1 MRVFH
6 IFSGGSVAGTMRA
19 VYRVVMLSRF
29 FKRRDIIIVPMAYVI
44 LGFIL
49 YVSQD
54 SLIYLAD
61 DRPHG
66 DCAALPTAEVLH
78 GVVRGFYLSHES
90 ERIAILYHGNA
101 GNACD
106 RAPLIRAMAEAG
118 YAVLAVEYPGY
129 ADPNTR
135 ARGTDMLANVY
146 DVVAHVSTLPYTHI
160 VPVGESIGS
169 AFASYH
175 ATLASTTG
183 LVLIAPFERLSARAQ
198 RAVRIYPARL
208 LLRQDLLVDDWA
220 RSAPSVRIIAAEHDE
235 VIPRRHTD
243 NVFNAL
249 DPDTTEY
256 VIIPGTSHNT
266 LYGNKDFY
274 DSVTSFLRAL

>member
-1 MRVFH
+1 M
-6 IFSGGSVAGTMRA
+6 
-19 VYRVVMLSRF
+19 YRVDMWSKF
-29 FKRRDIIIVPMAYVI
+29 FKRRDLVIVPMAYII

-49 YVSQD
+49 YISQD

-66 DCAALPTAEVLH
+66 ECVALPTAEVLH
-78 GVVRGFYLSHES
+78 GVVRGFYVSYEG
-90 ERIAILYHGNA
+90 ERLAVLYHGNA

-106 RAPLIRAMAEAG
+106 RAPLIRSIHGAG

-129 ADPNTR
+129 ADPEVR
-135 ARGTDMLANVY
+135 ARGTDILANVH
-146 DVVAHVSTLPYTHI
+146 DVVAHVETLPYTHV

-175 ATLASTTG
+175 ATLATTSG
-183 LVLIAPFERLSARAQ
+183 LVLIAPFERLSARAL
-198 RAVRIYPARL
+198 RAVRIYPVSL
-208 LLRQDLLVDDWA
+208 MLRQDLLVDEWA
-220 RSAPSVRIIAAEHDE
+220 RTAPSVRIIAAEHDE

-243 NVFNAL
+243 NVYDAL
-249 DPDTTEY
+249 DPATTEY

-266 LYGNKDFY
+266 LYGRDTFY
-274 DSVTSFLRAL
+274 EAVTDYLEGL

>member
-1 MRVFH
+1 M
-6 IFSGGSVAGTMRA
+6 
-19 VYRVVMLSRF
+19 YRVSMWSRF
-29 FKRRDIIIVPMAYVI
+29 FKKRDLVIVPMAYLI
-44 LGFIL
+44 LGVIL

-54 SLIYLAD
+54 SLIYLSD

-66 DCAALPTAEVLH
+66 VCDRLADAEVLD
-78 GVVRGFYLSHES
+78 GEVRGYYVPYEGDRL
-90 ERIAILYHGNA
+90 AVLYHGNA

-106 RAPLIRAMAEAG
+106 RAPLIRAMSEVG

-129 ADPNTR
+129 ADPDVR
-135 ARGTDMLANVY
+135 ARGTEILSNVHA
-146 DVVAHVSTLPYTHI
+146 VVEYVQTLPYEYV

-175 ATLASTTG
+175 TTLASTSG
-183 LVLIAPFERLSARAQ
+183 LALIAPFERLSARAQ

-220 RSAPSVRIIAAEHDE
+220 RTAPSVRIIAAEEDE

-243 NVFNAL
+243 NVYKAL
-249 DPDTTEY
+249 DPATTEY

-266 LYGNKDFY
+266 LYGEAEFY
-274 DSVTSFLRAL
+274 TAVTSFLKGP

>member
-6 IFSGGSVAGTMRA
+6 ISHGFVVAVTMCD
-19 VYRVVMLSRF
+19 VYRVAMWSNF
-29 FKRRDIIIVPMAYVI
+29 FKRRDLIIVPMAYVI
-44 LGFIL
+44 LGLIL

-66 DCAALPTAEVLH
+66 ECAALPTAEVLH
-78 GVVRGFYLSHES
+78 GVVRGFYLSYES
-90 ERIAILYHGNA
+90 DRLAVLYHGNA

-106 RAPLIRAMAEAG
+106 RAPLIRAMHDAG

-129 ADPNTR
+129 ADPAVR
-135 ARGTDMLANVY
+135 ARGTDMLANVH
-146 DVVAHVSTLPYTHI
+146 DVVAHVETLPYTHV

-175 ATLASTTG
+175 TTLASTSG

-208 LLRQDLLVDDWA
+208 MLRQDLLVDEWA
-220 RSAPSVRIIAAEHDE
+220 RSAPSVRIIAAERDE

-249 DPDTTEY
+249 DPSTTEY
-256 VIIPGTSHNT
+256 IIIPDTTHNT
-266 LYGNKDFY
+266 LYGHSAFFEA
-274 DSVTSFLRAL
+274 VTDYLQDL